1 MAPVGAAPSIEG
13 GGAVSA
19 TTVVAGAT
27 GGLSL
32 SRPDEGSEL
41 EETTAE
47 RWEQDQE
54 AVGDLP
60 AAVLVVDDDPRNLL
74 ALEET
79 LRGPGCE
86 VLLARSG
93 ADALKHLLVRDV
105 AVILMDVHMPEMD
118 GYETAEMIR
127 TRERCRHIPII
138 FVTAVNKD
146 ETHVF
151 RGYSTGAVDYVFKPI
166 DPLILRSKVSV
177 FVELYRKTEEVKRQ
191 AEQEKRLL
199 QENFRVRAE
208 KLHSEQALRR
218 NEEQQSLIV
227 RSLPIALYTVPVPN
241 AGRAARFVSDT
252 VERITGF
259 PAARFA
265 EDPAFWQERIADE
278 DRDRVLHELDAVHE
292 TGGATMEYRWR
303 CADGSERYFLDQ
315 AVLVRD
321 RAGRPGEI
329 FGTWLDITERK
340 HLEQQLMHA
349 QKLEAVGKLTGG
361 IAHDFNNMLSVVI
374 GNLDLLEKQL
384 KGNKAAARFAKTA
397 LDGAL
402 RCADLT
408 QRLLTFS
415 RRQPLRSKRV
425 DLNELVSAMT
435 ELLRRTLGDR
445 IEIVFTAPDGGLW
458 PVMIDPTQIESA
470 LVNLA
475 LNARDAMPDGGRLAI
490 EMRNLDL
497 PEASPETGLAAG
509 SYVTIAVADTGS
521 GIPQEVLPRV
531 FEPFF
536 TTKEIGQGTGL
547 GLSTTYGFIKQSGGH
562 IAIDS
567 EIGRGTT
574 VTIYLPRSPEDAGAA
589 TDAGS
594 ANAARADADGG
605 GPQPDAMLSYRAAE
619 GEAVLIVEDDPDVR
633 EIAVATF
640 EEMGFRVLQAANAKA
655 ALDLIGNT
663 AETDQLRL
671 LFTDIVMPGGMSG
684 RDLAREARL
693 RRADLKVL
701 FASGYGGGAG
711 PDAENAGAGEDE
723 EEMLQKPYR
732 RRDLAVRVGALL
744 TGAPQPAAAAN

>member
-1 MAPVGAAPSIEG
+1 MP
-13 GGAVSA
+13 
-19 TTVVAGAT
+19 
-27 GGLSL
+27 LSP
-32 SRPDEGSEL
+32 PDEGAEL
-41 EETTAE
+41 EETTAG
-47 RWEQDQE
+47 RCDLDRG
-54 AVGDLP
+54 AAGDLP
-60 AAVLVVDDDPRNLL
+60 AAAAVLVVDDDPRNLL

-79 LRGPGCE
+79 LHGLGSDI
-86 VLLARSG
+86 LLARSG
-93 ADALKHLLVRDV
+93 AEALKHLLVRDV

-151 RGYSTGAVDYVFKPI
+151 RGYSAGAVDYVFKPI

-177 FVELYRKTEEVKRQ
+177 FVDLYRKTEEVKRQ

-208 KLHSEQALRR
+208 KLRSEQALRR
-218 NEEQQSLIV
+218 KEEQQSLIV
-227 RSLPIALYTVPVPN
+227 RSLPIALYTVPAAD

-265 EDPAFWQERIADE
+265 EDPAFWQERVADE
-278 DRDRVLHELDAVHE
+278 DRDRVLRELEALHE
-292 TGGATMEYRWR
+292 TGAATMEYRWR

-315 AVLVRD
+315 AVLIRD
-321 RAGRPGEI
+321 PDGRPREI
-329 FGTWLDITERK
+329 FGTWLDISERK

-384 KGNKAAARFAKTA
+384 KGNKGAARFAKTA

-415 RRQPLRSKRV
+415 RRQPLRSKRI
-425 DLNELVSAMT
+425 DLDELVSAMT

-445 IEIVFTAPDGGLW
+445 IEIAFTAPDNLW
-458 PVMIDPTQIESA
+458 PVMIDATQIESA

-475 LNARDAMPDGGRLAI
+475 LNARDAMPDGGRLSI
-490 EMRNLDL
+490 EMRNLHL
-497 PEASPETGLAAG
+497 PEASPEIGLTAG
-509 SYVTIAVADTGS
+509 SYVTVAVTDTGT

-567 EIGRGTT
+567 ELGRGTT
-574 VTIYLPRSPEDAGAA
+574 VTIYLPRSPEDGAGAA
-589 TDAGS
+589 THTAAPAEAAALAEADVAPEEDA
-594 ANAARADADGG
+594 AAV
-605 GPQPDAMLSYRAAE
+605 PYRAAE
-619 GEAVLIVEDDPDVR
+619 GDTVLIVEDDPDVR

-640 EEMGFRVLQAANAKA
+640 EEMGFRVLQAGNAKA
-655 ALDLIGNT
+655 ALDLIGN
-663 AETDQLRL
+663 APETDQIRL

-684 RDLAREARL
+684 RDLAREAR
-693 RRADLKVL
+693 RRRGDLKVL
-701 FASGYGGGAG
+701 FASGYGGAG
-711 PDAENAGAGEDE
+711 SPDEENAGAAEHD

-732 RRDLAVRVGALL
+732 RRELAIRVGALL
-744 TGAPQPAAAAN
+744 SGASQPAAAD